1 MSLNNLRSYNW
12 EQGTLSNPVSLTGTQ
27 FSWLINL
34 LKKGTVTKDIRGYI
48 QVGSPIT
55 SYEKYLVELAK
66 DEHNQPLL
74 HLVNPTVTP
83 VEYTVVPQANT
94 IKEGT
99 STKLNINGIGL
110 EALKFR
116 IVNHTNDTP
125 DYQAR
130 TTIDTKLGYVRVA
143 PAQEN
148 TTWTDVVTI
157 QTCPVWEEWSDQGA
171 SIVEF
176 DVTVNTV
183 AVTSVTITA
192 PQHVKPGITF
202 NPIVNFLP
210 VGHTKPI
217 VNTLED
223 AGAKRGIC
231 FIPTSDNFTVG
242 KTTDPTKMS
251 AIAPN
256 TETPV
261 GETWSLGCGVY
272 AFTNIQTMATPSV
285 NVAVKYPYIQ
295 FTVTTDGTFSDIST
309 ANPKITLQK
318 VDSQDEPIGEPI
330 ILTGT
335 VSGSS
340 LVYNY
345 GNGNVA
351 GDGNETYRVSIES
364 VHGYNTPNIA
374 DIVPDEVI
382 TEVSVSYTVIVA
394 GLYVLYSDGTLENA
408 DETIN
413 RGGAIQGKTLLGLR
427 CTDAYVDFVI
437 PFREFMEAEVI
448 VEAEQAEPG
457 AIKRK
462 NWDYTMFVNSPSWS
476 VKPQVTQTLELCRN
490 SDIELNTRIF
500 MNGIFPTESE
510 RQISMFHRA
519 YDTIFEYGGVQYHGY
534 VGDLSHYII
543 LLDNMSKYNT
553 LMAILGISNM
563 IITNTYI
570 ATAMRHNSNNPLFM
584 DIIKENPKAN
594 QKDIK
599 FEMINTET
607 TSKWC
612 VWANSNP
619 KLIPIY
625 FINF

>member
-12 EQGTLSNPVSLTGTQ
+12 EQGTLNNPVSITGTQ

-66 DEHNQPLL
+66 DENNQPLL

-83 VEYTVVPQANT
+83 VEYTVVPQTST

-99 STKLNINGIGL
+99 NTKLNINGIGL

-143 PAQEN
+143 PAKEN

-157 QTCPVWEEWSDQGA
+157 QTCPVWEEWTDQGA

-176 DVTVNTV
+176 DVAVNAT

-192 PQHVKPGITF
+192 PQYVKPGVTF

-223 AGAKRGIC
+223 ASAKKGIC
-231 FIPTSDNFTVG
+231 FIPTSDNFSVG

-272 AFTNIQTMATPSV
+272 AFTSAQTMATPSV

-295 FTVTTDGTFSDIST
+295 FTVTTDGKFSDIST

-318 VDSQDEPIGEPI
+318 VDLEDTPIGEPVV
-330 ILTGT
+330 LTGQPT
-335 VSGSS
+335 PPPPSGPTS
-340 LVYNY
+340 LVYTY

-351 GDGNETYRVSIES
+351 GDGSEMYKVSFDEVNAYRAIQDQTITPNQVVTAIAVEYVFKIPDLYFVYGDGDYEPLTAIEQRGS
-364 VHGYNTPNIA
+364 LKSGKTRVGIAIVDENTSFIIGTSSEFIPKNTPSIKLL
-374 DIVPDEVI
+374 DEPYVRIPGVI
-382 TEVSVSYTVIVA
+382 YTESSVEAKEDYKGEQS
-394 GLYVLYSDGTLENA
+394 TLAFVEYELNKGHTSENSMSIYIHNRTI
-408 DETIN
+408 TIN
-413 RGGAIQGKTLLGLR
+413 GVVYNG
-427 CTDAYVDFVI
+427 FI
-437 PFREFMEAEVI
+437 PAFGQLILIF
-448 VEAEQAEPG
+448 Q
-457 AIKRK
+457 
-462 NWDYTMFVNSPSWS
+462 N
-476 VKPQVTQTLELCRN
+476 RN
-490 SDIELNTRIF
+490 KIANFINTF
-500 MNGIFPTESE
+500 
-510 RQISMFHRA
+510 
-519 YDTIFEYGGVQYHGY
+519 
-534 VGDLSHYII
+534 
-543 LLDNMSKYNT
+543 
-553 LMAILGISNM
+553 LGISSFISHDDVNTKS
-563 IITNTYI
+563 ITLYNNENHWIY
-570 ATAMRHNSNNPLFM
+570 SNKWDKISAVHVN
-584 DIIKENPKAN
+584 KAGN
-594 QKDIK
+594 VVTCFPFNK
-599 FEMINTET
+599 
-607 TSKWC
+607 
-612 VWANSNP
+612 
-619 KLIPIY
+619 
-625 FINF
+625 

>member
-1 MSLNNLRSYNW
+1 MSLNNLKNYNW

-34 LKKGTVTKDIRGYI
+34 LKKGTITKDIRGYI

-83 VEYTVVPQANT
+83 VEYTIVPQAST

-110 EALKFR
+110 KALKFR
-116 IVNHTNDTP
+116 IVNHTNTTP

-130 TTIDTKLGYVRVA
+130 TTIDTELGYVRVA

-157 QTCPVWEEWSDQGA
+157 QTCPVWEEWSDTNA
-171 SIVEF
+171 SIIEF
-176 DVTVNTV
+176 DITVNAV

-192 PQHVKPGITF
+192 PQYVKPGVTF

-210 VGHTKPI
+210 VGHTKSL

-223 AGAKRGIC
+223 AAAKKGIC
-231 FIPTSDNFTVG
+231 FIPTSNDFTVG

-272 AFTNIQTMATPSV
+272 AFTNAQTMATPSV

-295 FTVTTDGTFSDIST
+295 FTVTTDGEFSDIST

-318 VDSQDEPIGEPI
+318 VDSKDTPIGEPI

-335 VSGSS
+335 ISGSS
-340 LVYNY
+340 LIYTY
-345 GNGNVA
+345 GGGAVA
-351 GDGNETYRVSIES
+351 GDGSETYKVTFGDAPE
-364 VHGYNTPNIA
+364 GYKNIQQMTITPNQ
-374 DIVPDEVI
+374 VI
-382 TEVSVSYTVIVA
+382 TEISVQ
-394 GLYVLYSDGTLENA
+394 YVVKRPDIYQVYADGTYEPISIVDNLGTFYPNKLPLAIAIVTENTSFMFAVRDNEKVKGKLITGSVASA
-408 DETIN
+408 DIQTIDCTVTSFELYAVTDYDFKRN
-413 RGGAIQGKTLLGLR
+413 TTGLHNYFADGTHTDGDCHVLNFPKVDNLVIGQQSLTGYIGAGGQIKILFDNYWLLNN
-427 CTDAYVDFVI
+427 YINNHFNI
-437 PFREFMEAEVI
+437 REYITSNTYFC
-448 VEAEQAEPG
+448 
-457 AIKRK
+457 
-462 NWDYTMFVNSPSWS
+462 SS
-476 VKPQVTQTLELCRN
+476 TLESGNSCWAGRN
-490 SDIELNTRIF
+490 YSESGFMTRAVA
-500 MNGIFPTESE
+500 S
-510 RQISMFHRA
+510 S
-519 YDTIFEYGGVQYHGY
+519 
-534 VGDLSHYII
+534 
-543 LLDNMSKYNT
+543 LDV
-553 LMAILGISNM
+553 L
-563 IITNTYI
+563 
-570 ATAMRHNSNNPLFM
+570 
-584 DIIKENPKAN
+584 
-594 QKDIK
+594 
-599 FEMINTET
+599 
-607 TSKWC
+607 
-612 VWANSNP
+612 
-619 KLIPIY
+619 PIY
-625 FINF
+625 EFNEDLYTKLPQRG

>member
-1 MSLNNLRSYNW
+1 MSLNNLKNYNW

-34 LKKGTVTKDIRGYI
+34 LKKGTITKDIRGYI

-83 VEYTVVPQANT
+83 VEYTVVPQAGT

-130 TTIDTKLGYVRVA
+130 TTIDTELGYVRVA

-157 QTCPVWEEWSDQGA
+157 QTCPVWEEWSDTNA
-171 SIVEF
+171 SIIEF
-176 DVTVNTV
+176 NVTVNAV

-192 PQHVKPGITF
+192 PQYVKPGVTF
-202 NPIVNFLP
+202 NPVVNFLP
-210 VGHTKPI
+210 VGHTKPL

-223 AGAKRGIC
+223 VAAKKGIC
-231 FIPTSDNFTVG
+231 FIPTSDDFTVG

-272 AFTNIQTMATPSV
+272 AFTNTQTIATPSV
-285 NVAVKYPYIQ
+285 NIAVKYPYIQ

-318 VDSQDEPIGEPI
+318 VDSGSTPIGEPI

-335 VSGSS
+335 ISDSS
-340 LVYNY
+340 LIYTY
-345 GNGNVA
+345 GGGAVA
-351 GDGNETYRVSIES
+351 GDGSETYKVTFGDAPEGYRNIQQMS
-364 VHGYNTPNIA
+364 VTPNQ
-374 DIVPDEVI
+374 VI
-382 TEVSVSYTVIVA
+382 TEIAVQYVVKRPDLYFVYGDGDYEPLSAIEERGSFKSGKTRIGIAIVA
-394 GLYVLYSDGTLENA
+394 ENA
-408 DETIN
+408 SFMFPIKNDYIFTAAILPSNENIPEDNRTVTKILIDAKEDFNGKIN
-413 RGGAIQGKTLLGLR
+413 TTAIYNYISTNYEFADSVYIKVVASSVTYGGHEYTGYIPALGELILILSNMGLINSFCKTYIGVSEYIPYKSHDYDGYWSSTGGALNSFYKCGMPGLSNLKEYLVKDKMQVFA
-427 CTDAYVDFVI
+427 CY
-437 PFREFMEAEVI
+437 EFNI
-448 VEAEQAEPG
+448 V
-457 AIKRK
+457 
-462 NWDYTMFVNSPSWS
+462 
-476 VKPQVTQTLELCRN
+476 
-490 SDIELNTRIF
+490 
-500 MNGIFPTESE
+500 
-510 RQISMFHRA
+510 
-519 YDTIFEYGGVQYHGY
+519 
-534 VGDLSHYII
+534 
-543 LLDNMSKYNT
+543 
-553 LMAILGISNM
+553 
-563 IITNTYI
+563 
-570 ATAMRHNSNNPLFM
+570 
-584 DIIKENPKAN
+584 
-594 QKDIK
+594 
-599 FEMINTET
+599 
-607 TSKWC
+607 
-612 VWANSNP
+612 
-619 KLIPIY
+619 
-625 FINF
+625 

>member
-1 MSLNNLRSYNW
+1 MSLNNLRNYNW
-12 EQGTLSNPVSLTGTQ
+12 EQGTLSNPVSLTGIQ

-66 DEHNQPLL
+66 DEYGQPLL

-83 VEYTVVPQANT
+83 VEYTVVPQAST

-116 IVNHTNDTP
+116 IVNHTNDTT

-148 TTWTDVVTI
+148 TTWTDIVTI
-157 QTCPVWEEWSDQGA
+157 QTCPIWEEWTDQDA

-176 DVTVNTV
+176 DVTVNAV

-192 PQHVKPGITF
+192 PQYVKPGVTF

-231 FIPTSDNFTVG
+231 FIPTSDDFTVG

-272 AFTNIQTMATPSV
+272 AFTNAQTMATPSV

-318 VDSQDEPIGEPI
+318 VDSQDTPIGEPVV
-330 ILTGT
+330 LTGT
-335 VSGSS
+335 VSDSS
-340 LVYNY
+340 LVYTY

-351 GDGNETYRVSIES
+351 GDGSETYKVTFGDAPE
-364 VHGYNTPNIA
+364 GYRNIQQMTITPNQ
-374 DIVPDEVI
+374 VI
-382 TEVSVSYTVIVA
+382 TEISVQYIVKRPGFYQIYADGYEPISAVEERGGFISGRTRIGVGIVTDETQFIIGVGEGLATHQMKLISSTSSCPATGRTVTGGALDATEDYDGERNTIA
-394 GLYVLYSDGTLENA
+394 IYNYFTEHSDLLDGT
-408 DETIN
+408 
-413 RGGAIQGKTLLGLR
+413 GAIQSFHEKSIIYGNRTFYG
-427 CTDAYVDFVI
+427 YVPACGQVSIIIANQSLINSFISTYYQRTNYIDLKSSKI
-437 PFREFMEAEVI
+437 KSST
-448 VEAEQAEPG
+448 G
-457 AIKRK
+457 HSNLDNYWAIEG
-462 NWDYTMFVNSPSWS
+462 NGSATNSIQSHQW
-476 VKPQVTQTLELCRN
+476 
-490 SDIELNTRIF
+490 DIEIPIF
-500 MNGIFPTESE
+500 EFN
-510 RQISMFHRA
+510 
-519 YDTIFEYGGVQYHGY
+519 DTIIP
-534 VGDLSHYII
+534 L
-543 LLDNMSKYNT
+543 
-553 LMAILGISNM
+553 IS
-563 IITNTYI
+563 
-570 ATAMRHNSNNPLFM
+570 
-584 DIIKENPKAN
+584 
-594 QKDIK
+594 Q
-599 FEMINTET
+599 
-607 TSKWC
+607 
-612 VWANSNP
+612 
-619 KLIPIY
+619 
-625 FINF
+625 

>member
-1 MSLNNLRSYNW
+1 MSLNNLRNYNW

-66 DEHNQPLL
+66 DENNQPLL

-83 VEYTVVPQANT
+83 VEYTVVPQAST

-130 TTIDTKLGYVRVA
+130 TTIDTQLGYVRVA

-157 QTCPVWEEWSDQGA
+157 QTCPVWEEWTDQGA

-176 DVTVNTV
+176 DVTVNAV

-192 PQHVKPGITF
+192 PQYVKPGVTF

-223 AGAKRGIC
+223 AASKKGIC
-231 FIPTSDNFTVG
+231 FIPTSDDFTVG

-272 AFTNIQTMATPSV
+272 AFTSAQTMATPSV

-318 VDSQDEPIGEPI
+318 VDSEDTPIGEPVV
-330 ILTGT
+330 L
-335 VSGSS
+335 SGQPTPPPPSEPTS
-340 LVYNY
+340 LVYTY
-345 GNGNVA
+345 GNSNVA
-351 GDGNETYRVSIES
+351 GDGSETYKVSIEN
-364 VHGYNTPNIA
+364 VHGYNTPTIANIT
-374 DIVPDEVI
+374 PNGVI
-382 TEVSVSYTVIVA
+382 TEVSASYSVIQPNV
-394 GLYVLYSDGTLENA
+394 YIVYTDGTEQQY
-408 DETIN
+408 D
-413 RGGAIQGKTLLGLR
+413 
-427 CTDAYVDFVI
+427 DFVLNGMQFLDNKTPNYI
-437 PFREFMEAEVI
+437 HIIDSRKEFGVAILDALILSRIANTSMNDLKNYDLDSI
-448 VEAEQAEPG
+448 VWESNMSTSERIYALFTHLNATKNNIILSSIFSNVDN
-457 AIKRK
+457 AIKTCKEYSIVYKEETR
-462 NWDYTMFVNSPSWS
+462 NGYLPSSGEAAIICNNMLKIINIWKANGVKTDITTGSIWS
-476 VKPQVTQTLELCRN
+476 STIDK
-490 SDIELNTRIF
+490 
-500 MNGIFPTESE
+500 TEG
-510 RQISMFHRA
+510 R
-519 YDTIFEYGGVQYHGY
+519 
-534 VGDLSHYII
+534 II
-543 LLDNMSKYNT
+543 LAKFSGNSVTDGYKIAPGNT
-553 LMAILGISNM
+553 
-563 IITNTYI
+563 
-570 ATAMRHNSNNPLFM
+570 ATEYVVPCFTL
-584 DIIKENPKAN
+584 
-594 QKDIK
+594 
-599 FEMINTET
+599 
-607 TSKWC
+607 
-612 VWANSNP
+612 
-619 KLIPIY
+619 
-625 FINF
+625 

>member
-1 MSLNNLRSYNW
+1 MSLNNLKNYNW
-12 EQGTLSNPVSLTGTQ
+12 EQGTLSNPVSITGTQ

-34 LKKGTVTKDIRGYI
+34 LKKSTVNKDIRGYI

-83 VEYTVVPQANT
+83 VEYTVVPQVST

-116 IVNHTNDTP
+116 IVNHTNTTP

-130 TTIDTKLGYVRVA
+130 TTIDAELGYVRVA
-143 PAQEN
+143 PTQEN

-157 QTCPVWEEWSDQGA
+157 QTCPIWEEWTDQDA
-171 SIVEF
+171 SIIEF
-176 DVTVNTV
+176 DVTVNAV

-192 PQHVKPGITF
+192 PQYVKPGVTF

-223 AGAKRGIC
+223 AGAKKGIC
-231 FIPTSDNFTVG
+231 FIPTSDDFTVG

-256 TETPV
+256 TETPA

-272 AFTNIQTMATPSV
+272 AFTNTQTIATPSV

-295 FTVTTDGTFSDIST
+295 FTVTTDGKFSDISA

-318 VDSQDEPIGEPI
+318 VDSEDTPIGEPI
-330 ILTGT
+330 VLTGQPT
-335 VSGSS
+335 PPPPSEPTS
-340 LVYNY
+340 LVYTY

-351 GDGNETYRVSIES
+351 GDGSETYKVSIEN
-364 VHGYNTPNIA
+364 VQGYTTPNIA
-374 DIVPDEVI
+374 NITPNGVI
-382 TEVSVSYTVIVA
+382 TEISASYNVIQPDVF
-394 GLYVLYSDGTLENA
+394 LVYSDSTLEN
-408 DETIN
+408 
-413 RGGAIQGKTLLGLR
+413 
-427 CTDAYVDFVI
+427 
-437 PFREFMEAEVI
+437 
-448 VEAEQAEPG
+448 
-457 AIKRK
+457 
-462 NWDYTMFVNSPSWS
+462 
-476 VKPQVTQTLELCRN
+476 
-490 SDIELNTRIF
+490 
-500 MNGIFPTESE
+500 
-510 RQISMFHRA
+510 
-519 YDTIFEYGGVQYHGY
+519 YDTIFER
-534 VGDLSHYII
+534 GDIQSGKTPIGIKI
-543 LLDNMSKYNT
+543 LTGSTDFVIGLDNFTLTEIDNDGTPKYAVANT
-553 LMAILGISNM
+553 ECTLEPLKQVSWGWNS
-563 IITNTYI
+563 ITDTDDDVK
-570 ATAMRHNSNNPLFM
+570 RVNNEYRL
-584 DIIKENPKAN
+584 AN
-594 QKDIK
+594 YNIVKDIQNNVFYK
-599 FEMINTET
+599 AYSKTIVLNEITYKGNIPGKKQLDAIYDNFTRISIIAQIANITLWDNTIRCMICYRRGDFNDKRYVAYKKNDSAPTFTDKT
-607 TSKWC
+607 TT
-612 VWANSNP
+612 VNNITYTIFDNDP
-619 KLIPIY
+619 VNVVPIF

>member
-1 MSLNNLRSYNW
+1 MSLNNLRNYNW
-12 EQGTLSNPVSLTGTQ
+12 EQGTLNNPVSLTGTQ

-66 DEHNQPLL
+66 DENGQPLL
-74 HLVNPTVTP
+74 HLVNPTVMP
-83 VEYTVVPQANT
+83 VEYTVVPQTST

-130 TTIDTKLGYVRVA
+130 TTIDTQLGYVRVA

-157 QTCPVWEEWSDQGA
+157 QTCPVWEEWTDQNA
-171 SIVEF
+171 SIIEF
-176 DVTVNTV
+176 DVTVNVV
-183 AVTSVTITA
+183 AVTSVTIIA
-192 PQHVKPGITF
+192 PQYVKPGVTF

-210 VGHTKPI
+210 AGHTKPI

-223 AGAKRGIC
+223 AAAKKGIC
-231 FIPTSDNFTVG
+231 FIPTSDDFNVG

-256 TETPV
+256 TETPA

-272 AFTNIQTMATPSV
+272 AFTNTQTMATPSV

-318 VDSQDEPIGEPI
+318 VDSEDTTIGEPI

-340 LVYNY
+340 LVYTY
-345 GNGNVA
+345 GEGNVA
-351 GDGNETYRVSIES
+351 GDGSETYKVIFDEAPE
-364 VHGYNTPNIA
+364 GYKNIQQMTITPNQ
-374 DIVPDEVI
+374 VI
-382 TEVSVSYTVIVA
+382 TEIAVQYVVKRPDIYIVYTDGDYETIQQVEERGKIKGTVLDVVGIAIVTENTSFLIAVRDNENGTMCPLINSTVNCPATDRVVTISLPIALLDFNGYGNTNTIYSYYIDNNINIDAAAIKIAKERTVSYGNSIYNGYIPAYGQLDLVFINRNTLNSFIA
-394 GLYVLYSDGTLENA
+394 TYLGYNEYIEGISYHYWSSTGYANNKYWTEDTKGSSNQAQGAKEYVL
-408 DETIN
+408 
-413 RGGAIQGKTLLGLR
+413 
-427 CTDAYVDFVI
+427 VI
-437 PFREFMEAEVI
+437 YPF
-448 VEAEQAEPG
+448 
-457 AIKRK
+457 
-462 NWDYTMFVNSPSWS
+462 N
-476 VKPQVTQTLELCRN
+476 L
-490 SDIELNTRIF
+490 
-500 MNGIFPTESE
+500 
-510 RQISMFHRA
+510 
-519 YDTIFEYGGVQYHGY
+519 
-534 VGDLSHYII
+534 
-543 LLDNMSKYNT
+543 
-553 LMAILGISNM
+553 
-563 IITNTYI
+563 
-570 ATAMRHNSNNPLFM
+570 
-584 DIIKENPKAN
+584 
-594 QKDIK
+594 
-599 FEMINTET
+599 
-607 TSKWC
+607 
-612 VWANSNP
+612 
-619 KLIPIY
+619 
-625 FINF
+625 

>member
-1 MSLNNLRSYNW
+1 MSLNNLRNYNW

-27 FSWLINL
+27 FGWLINL

-74 HLVNPTVTP
+74 HLVNPTVIP
-83 VEYTVVPQANT
+83 VEYTVVPQAST

-130 TTIDTKLGYVRVA
+130 TTIDTQLGYVRVA

-157 QTCPVWEEWSDQGA
+157 QTCPVWEEWTDQGA

-176 DVTVNTV
+176 DVTVNAV

-192 PQHVKPGITF
+192 PQYVKPGVTF

-223 AGAKRGIC
+223 AAAKKGIC
-231 FIPTSDNFTVG
+231 FIPTSDDFSVG
-242 KTTDPTKMS
+242 KTTDSTKMS

-256 TETPV
+256 TETPA

-272 AFTNIQTMATPSV
+272 AFTNTQTIATPSV

-295 FTVTTDGTFSDIST
+295 FTVTTDGTFSDISS

-318 VDSQDEPIGEPI
+318 VDSEDTPIGEPVV
-330 ILTGT
+330 LTGT

-340 LVYNY
+340 LVYTY
-345 GNGNVA
+345 GEGLVA
-351 GDGNETYRVSIES
+351 GDGSETYKVTFDEAPE
-364 VHGYNTPNIA
+364 GYKNIQQMTITPNQ
-374 DIVPDEVI
+374 VI
-382 TEVSVSYTVIVA
+382 TEIAVQYVVKRPDIYQVYTDGDYEPISAVQERGSIKAKTPA
-394 GLYVLYSDGTLENA
+394 GLAFVTEETSFMIKADGTDEAQGFDAKFFCKQTIPETYNGHTRTITTLKPVAQVDFNGEENTITMA
-408 DETIN
+408 EYITGQGESAANYWVGYARSRTITIN
-413 RGGAIQGKTLLGLR
+413 NTSYNGFVPAVGQILILR
-427 CTDAYVDFVI
+427 NN
-437 PFREFMEAEVI
+437 E
-448 VEAEQAEPG
+448 
-457 AIKRK
+457 
-462 NWDYTMFVNSPSWS
+462 S
-476 VKPQVTQTLELCRN
+476 L
-490 SDIELNTRIF
+490 IESYS
-500 MNGIFPTESE
+500 NGYWGYRRTFP
-510 RQISMFHRA
+510 A
-519 YDTIFEYGGVQYHGY
+519 
-534 VGDLSHYII
+534 
-543 LLDNMSKYNT
+543 
-553 LMAILGISNM
+553 
-563 IITNTYI
+563 TNFASSTG
-570 ATAMRHNSNNPLFM
+570 N
-584 DIIKENPKAN
+584 
-594 QKDIK
+594 
-599 FEMINTET
+599 T
-607 TSKWC
+607 TSKIWDC
-612 VWANSNP
+612 YGADTSRWMGSNNGGKNP
-619 KLIPIY
+619 SIVVYPFNLQDY
-625 FINF
+625 A

>member
-12 EQGTLSNPVSLTGTQ
+12 EQGTLNNPVSITGTQ

-66 DEHNQPLL
+66 DENNQPLL

-83 VEYTVVPQANT
+83 VEYTVVPQTST

-99 STKLNINGIGL
+99 NTKLNINGIGL

-157 QTCPVWEEWSDQGA
+157 QTCPVWEEWTDQGA

-176 DVTVNTV
+176 NVTVNAT

-192 PQHVKPGITF
+192 PQYVKPGVTF

-210 VGHTKPI
+210 AGHTKPI

-223 AGAKRGIC
+223 AAAKRGIC
-231 FIPTSDNFTVG
+231 FIPTSDNFMVG

-272 AFTNIQTMATPSV
+272 AFTSSQTMATPSV
-285 NVAVKYPYIQ
+285 NVVVKYPYIQ
-295 FTVTTDGTFSDIST
+295 FTVTTDGKFSDIST

-318 VDSQDEPIGEPI
+318 VDSEDTPIGEPVV
-330 ILTGT
+330 LTGT

-340 LVYNY
+340 LVYTY
-345 GNGNVA
+345 GNGNIA
-351 GDGNETYRVSIES
+351 GDGSETYQVSIENIFGYRKNQEFEKVVPNGVVNAYTIS
-364 VHGYNTPNIA
+364 YIVIMPDVYLVYSDETEQTYDDYNTNGVLPNKTPVCVKLVTQYGSVYVRDAFEKRKYADDNSHNIA
-374 DIVPDEVI
+374 AVSINKNIYNGVINTITIENSI
-382 TEVSVSYTVIVA
+382 TEYTDPDV
-394 GLYVLYSDGTLENA
+394 Y
-408 DETIN
+408 
-413 RGGAIQGKTLLGLR
+413 AIPFARSKSFLLNGKTMQGYLLS
-427 CTDAYVDFVI
+427 D
-437 PFREFMEAEVI
+437 REFKDVDYN
-448 VEAEQAEPG
+448 
-457 AIKRK
+457 K
-462 NWDYTMFVNSPSWS
+462 NKIDVLRTACGF
-476 VKPQVTQTLELCRN
+476 
-490 SDIELNTRIF
+490 
-500 MNGIFPTESE
+500 
-510 RQISMFHRA
+510 
-519 YDTIFEYGGVQYHGY
+519 YDTISPSGDRTTCTKSEDDNYKLCFYASTWGERAASMQDIRY
-534 VGDLSHYII
+534 VGIGFTQI
-543 LLDNMSKYNT
+543 
-553 LMAILGISNM
+553 
-563 IITNTYI
+563 
-570 ATAMRHNSNNPLFM
+570 NN
-584 DIIKENPKAN
+584 
-594 QKDIK
+594 
-599 FEMINTET
+599 
-607 TSKWC
+607 
-612 VWANSNP
+612 V
-619 KLIPIY
+619 
-625 FINF
+625 

>member
-12 EQGTLSNPVSLTGTQ
+12 EQGTLSNPVSITGTQ

-66 DEHNQPLL
+66 DGDNQPLL

-83 VEYTVVPQANT
+83 VEYTVVPQAST

-116 IVNHTNDTP
+116 IVNHTNTTP

-130 TTIDTKLGYVRVA
+130 TTIDTELGYVRVA
-143 PAQEN
+143 PAKEN

-157 QTCPVWEEWSDQGA
+157 QTCPIWEEWTDQGA

-176 DVTVNTV
+176 DVTVNAV

-192 PQHVKPGITF
+192 PQYVKPGVTF

-231 FIPTSDNFTVG
+231 FIPTSDDFTVG

-251 AIAPN
+251 AVAPS

-272 AFTNIQTMATPSV
+272 AFTSSQTMATPSV
-285 NVAVKYPYIQ
+285 NVAVKHPYIQ
-295 FTVTTDGTFSDIST
+295 FTVTTDGTFSDISS

-318 VDSQDEPIGEPI
+318 VDSEDTPIGEPVV
-330 ILTGT
+330 LTGQPT
-335 VSGSS
+335 PPPPSEPTS
-340 LVYNY
+340 LVYTY
-345 GNGNVA
+345 GNNNVA
-351 GDGNETYRVSIES
+351 GDGSEIYKVSIEN
-364 VHGYNTPNIA
+364 VQGYTTPDIANITPNG
-374 DIVPDEVI
+374 VI
-382 TEVSVSYTVIVA
+382 TEISASYNVIQPNV
-394 GLYVLYSDGTLENA
+394 YIVYTDGTEQHY
-408 DETIN
+408 D
-413 RGGAIQGKTLLGLR
+413 
-427 CTDAYVDFVI
+427 DFV
-437 PFREFMEAEVI
+437 
-448 VEAEQAEPG
+448 
-457 AIKRK
+457 
-462 NWDYTMFVNSPSWS
+462 
-476 VKPQVTQTLELCRN
+476 
-490 SDIELNTRIF
+490 LNGMQF
-500 MNGIFPTESE
+500 
-510 RQISMFHRA
+510 
-519 YDTIFEYGGVQYHGY
+519 
-534 VGDLSHYII
+534 
-543 LLDNMSKYNT
+543 LDNKTPNYIHIVDSRKEFGV
-553 LMAILGISNM
+553 AILD
-563 IITNTYI
+563 
-570 ATAMRHNSNNPLFM
+570 A
-584 DIIKENPKAN
+584 IIKERFAVTNLDDLKNYGLDSIVWDFQMSVPEKIAALFALLDATKNNIILSSLFSNVDNAVKTCNGYSIVYGEETRNGYLPSTGEAAIICNNMLKIINIWKAN
-594 QKDIK
+594 GVKTDITSGSIWSSTIDESAGRIILATFLGNAIKDGNKIAPGS
-599 FEMINTET
+599 
-607 TSKWC
+607 TSTNYVVPC
-612 VWANSNP
+612 FT
-619 KLIPIY
+619 L
-625 FINF
+625 